1 MDILDIIL
9 NEVCIAC
16 NLNKESVISRKRDT
30 PLKIARFF
38 YFYYARQKTE
48 YSWSEIAEKCKRDH
62 STAMHGA
69 KRISDLIEINKYVD
83 IMKLNSMLSISI
95 DNLFAE
101 INKSQIPS
109 IEMAINELT
118 EKLNKLKKLYGNE

>member
-1 MDILDIIL
+1 L
-9 NEVCIAC
+9 
-16 NLNKESVISRKRDT
+16 
-30 PLKIARFF
+30 
-38 YFYYARQKTE
+38 
-48 YSWSEIAEKCKRDH
+48 IAEKCKMDH

-95 DNLFAE
+95 DNIFVE
-101 INKSQIPS
+101 MNKSQIPS

-118 EKLNKLKKLYGNE
+118 EKLNKLKKEYGNE